1 MKKTVTVIVP
11 DHETATSR
19 ELLITGAGDWFT
31 DEQNNLTVVDDQQ
44 GKVASF
50 ARQEWTAVL
59 NGVPGP
65 AIALLVADIPGGW
78 HPRVLP
84 SMLEACAEIVRDSAE
99 HTIIEP
105 DILRWIAD
113 AIREQHPVDTDGATP
128 TKES

>member
-1 MKKTVTVIVP
+1 MKNVTVIVP
-11 DHETATSR
+11 NHETAGTS

-31 DEQNNLTVVDDQQ
+31 DEQNNLTVVDDQRE
-44 GKVASF
+44 KVASF
-50 ARQEWTAVL
+50 ARQEWNAVV

-65 AIALLVADIPGGW
+65 VIALPVDKIPGGW

-84 SMLEACAEIVRDSAE
+84 SLLEACAEIVRDSAE

-113 AIREQHPVDTDGATP
+113 AVREQYPVDSDDATV